1 MKIRKSTID
10 NIIIAFCLISPIIP
24 KDFAKVAVL
33 ISISSLGYVLFY
45 RQNFKYYGF
54 KLIMIILLLP
64 SIILTTFYSAE
75 NLIRFVYLLL
85 LIIFYP
91 YNLKLNF
98 KYLNNLSFLI
108 IFYLAITQLFI
119 VFNYS
124 FILDFRE
131 TLYPHIWGW
140 VWDEGPITSFS
151 QVGDYRSGGLYYNP
165 NVLAS
170 LIILY
175 FFIFLI
181 TLENFSY
188 TRNYFYFFTFFLVVV
203 SIILTD
209 SRTVI
214 VSLLVFFLLK
224 ILSYKKGKN
233 LLKIMMLG
241 TILLAALL
249 IKDKILV
256 GFSEMGSLNIKLR
269 ILFNYI
275 ENVNLL
281 NLITGARYD
290 VFFDSEYGYWLGA
303 LGLTGLISIL
313 LLITFLYKRI
323 PDLRLFL
330 LTFLLL
336 SIGNSLFYG
345 LLTGYVATQF
355 IIITVCLYLNKLQ
368 NRI

>member
-131 TLYPHIWGW
+131 T
-140 VWDEGPITSFS
+140 
-151 QVGDYRSGGLYYNP
+151 
-165 NVLAS
+165 
-170 LIILY
+170 
-175 FFIFLI
+175 
-181 TLENFSY
+181 
-188 TRNYFYFFTFFLVVV
+188 
-203 SIILTD
+203 
-209 SRTVI
+209 
-214 VSLLVFFLLK
+214 
-224 ILSYKKGKN
+224 
-233 LLKIMMLG
+233 
-241 TILLAALL
+241 
-249 IKDKILV
+249 
-256 GFSEMGSLNIKLR
+256 
-269 ILFNYI
+269 
-275 ENVNLL
+275 
-281 NLITGARYD
+281 
-290 VFFDSEYGYWLGA
+290 
-303 LGLTGLISIL
+303 
-313 LLITFLYKRI
+313 
-323 PDLRLFL
+323 
-330 LTFLLL
+330 
-336 SIGNSLFYG
+336 
-345 LLTGYVATQF
+345 
-355 IIITVCLYLNKLQ
+355 
-368 NRI
+368 